1 MFCRISEH
9 KDPKW
14 ALGARRMNGCEGT
27 KKSVGRVAKIL
38 GIRECAML
46 RYWFEVSPGC
56 NVKRREEGRQGGD
69 E

>member
-1 MFCRISEH
+1 MV
-9 KDPKW
+9 
-14 ALGARRMNGCEGT
+14 GCEGT
-27 KKSVGRVAKIL
+27 KKRVGRVAKIL

-56 NVKRREEGRQGGD
+56 NVKRREEGRQEGD